1 MEENRF
7 SGRLASFTAEDG
19 TFETESEHGGY
30 MKYAGQM
37 SLADAGYLVPL
48 DQFQESLDR
57 YAQEIQR
64 AVRHRET
71 Q

>member
-7 SGRLASFTAEDG
+7 SGRLAGFTEDDG
-19 TFETESEHGGY
+19 TFESESEHGGY
-30 MKYAGQM
+30 MKYACQM

-48 DQFQESLDR
+48 DQFQESLDC
-57 YAQEIQR
+57 YAQEIQK
-64 AVRHRET
+64 AVRYRAA